1 MFDLIQPEYQRE
13 GGATYYQH
21 HDVSNTQLFQDM
33 GSVRRVPIEAIT
45 SQDYSDVEL
54 WNQHQCRIIQPSKI

>member
-13 GGATYYQH
+13 GGATYYH
-21 HDVSNTQLFQDM
+21 HNDVSNTQLFQDM

-45 SQDYSDVEL
+45 A
-54 WNQHQCRIIQPSKI
+54 KITQGKHG